1 MKKKNILEVIFEGT
15 LWKCRLIAILAVI
28 FGMVGSISLFLV
40 ASYDMVIIT
49 ERVYMFFFEG
59 YHPLNFHELLIEKI
73 IGAVHLYLVAVV
85 MLIFSF
91 GIYELFISE
100 IDDKEES
107 GRSRILAIYSLDELK
122 DKLGK
127 VVIMV
132 LIIGFF
138 KRVMNIDY
146 SNPMEM
152 VYLAGSI
159 LMLALALYFMHKPL
173 LKEKIKKY

>member
-1 MKKKNILEVIFEGT
+1 MKRNILEVIFKET

-28 FGMVGSISLFLV
+28 FGMVGSIALFLI
-40 ASYDMVIIT
+40 ASYDIVIISKK
-49 ERVYMFFFEG
+49 VYMFFFGG
-59 YHPLNFHELLIEKI
+59 YRPLNFHEILIEKI

-100 IDDKEES
+100 IDDKE
-107 GRSRILAIYSLDELK
+107 GNKILTIHSLDELK

-127 VVIMV
+127 VVVMV

-152 VYLAGSI
+152 MFLAGSI
-159 LMLALALYFMHKPL
+159 LMLSLALHFMHKPFS
-173 LKEKIKKY
+173 KGGQ

>member
-1 MKKKNILEVIFEGT
+1 MKKRNILEVIFEGT

-40 ASYDMVIIT
+40 ASYDIVEISKK
-49 ERVYMFFFEG
+49 VYMFFFGG
-59 YHPLNFHELLIEKI
+59 YRPLNFHDVLIEKI

-100 IDDKEES
+100 IDNKEDGGS
-107 GRSRILAIYSLDELK
+107 KILAIHSLDELK

-138 KRVMNIDY
+138 KRVMDIDY
-146 SNPMEM
+146 SSPMEM
-152 VYLAGSI
+152 MFLAGSI
-159 LMLALALYFMHKPL
+159 LMLALALYFMHKLPL
-173 LKEKIKKY
+173 KR

>member
-1 MKKKNILEVIFEGT
+1 
-15 LWKCRLIAILAVI
+15 
-28 FGMVGSISLFLV
+28 
-40 ASYDMVIIT
+40 
-49 ERVYMFFFEG
+49 MFFFEG
-59 YHPLNFHELLIEKI
+59 YRPLNFHELLIEKI

-100 IDDKEES
+100 IEDRKNS
-107 GRSRILAIYSLDELK
+107 NRGKILAIHSLDELK

-138 KRVMNIDY
+138 KRVMYIDY
-146 SNPMEM
+146 SSPMEM

-159 LMLALALYFMHKPL
+159 LMLALALYFMHKLPL
-173 LKEKIKKY
+173 KRQG

>member
-1 MKKKNILEVIFEGT
+1 MKKRNILEVIFEGS
-15 LWKCRLIAILAVI
+15 LWKCRLIAVLAVI

-40 ASYDMVIIT
+40 ASYDIIMIT
-49 ERVYMFFFEG
+49 KRVYMFFFG
-59 YHPLNFHELLIEKI
+59 DYRPLNFHDLLIEKI
-73 IGAVHLYLVAVV
+73 IGAVHLYLIAVV

-100 IDDKEES
+100 IDEKEDNS
-107 GRSRILAIYSLDELK
+107 SKILAIHSLDELK

-138 KRVMNIDY
+138 KRVTDIDY
-146 SNPMEM
+146 SSPMEM
-152 VYLAGSI
+152 MFLAGSI
-159 LMLALALYFMHKPL
+159 LMLALALYFMHKSS
-173 LKEKIKKY
+173 LKGNSLKS

>member
-1 MKKKNILEVIFEGT
+1 MKKRNILEVIFEGT

-28 FGMVGSISLFLV
+28 FGLIGSISLFLI
-40 ASYDMVIIT
+40 ASYDIVVIS
-49 ERVYMFFFEG
+49 EKVYMFFFGG
-59 YHPLNFHELLIEKI
+59 YRPLNFHELLIEKI

-100 IDDKEES
+100 IDDRKDEES
-107 GRSRILAIYSLDELK
+107 KILAIHSLDELK

-138 KRVMNIDY
+138 KRVMDIDY
-146 SNPMEM
+146 SSPMEM
-152 VYLAGSI
+152 MYLAGSI
-159 LMLALALYFMHKPL
+159 LMLALALHFMHKPF
-173 LKEKIKKY
+173 LKGQR